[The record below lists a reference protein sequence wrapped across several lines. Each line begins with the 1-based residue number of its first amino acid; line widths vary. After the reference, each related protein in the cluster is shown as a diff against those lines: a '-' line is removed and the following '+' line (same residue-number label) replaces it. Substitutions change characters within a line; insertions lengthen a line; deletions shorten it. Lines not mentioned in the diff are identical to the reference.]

1 MCEQKKLTTS
11 TQLNF
16 NDEHLHM
23 ETNITAFNKS
33 QMNEVWFSEQ
43 QRF

>member
-1 MCEQKKLTTS
+1 MLTTS

-16 NDEHLHM
+16 NDEYLHM
-23 ETNITAFNKS
+23 ETAFNVS